1 MKLQGSDETQAEF
14 PLMTVGISCFN
25 AENTIA
31 RAIESAMKQDWCNKE
46 IVIVD
51 DASTDGSAAMLQKI
65 AQQHPGLRV
74 IRQTVQDCHC

>member
-1 MKLQGSDETQAEF
+1 
-14 PLMTVGISCFN
+14 MTVGISCFN